1 MTQKKG
7 AFSVKKLAYSAVLIC
22 FAAALSALE
31 TALPPIVPVAGVRVG
46 LANVVTLFVLY
57 IGGRWRAVDAL
68 CIAVL
73 RCFLASLIVGSMLS
87 AVYGLVGG
95 IVAWGAMIC
104 AKMLFSKNADNPR
117 SQAKL
122 MPFTGVFGAVFHIAG
137 QLVVAVV
144 FYGTFSILAYTPILL
159 ASAILGGLFTGFLS
173 YLTLNKLPKKLLE
186 NIRNV

>member
-1 MTQKKG
+1 MTQNKG

-31 TALPPIVPVAGVRVG
+31 TALPPIVPITGVRVG
-46 LANVVTLFVLY
+46 LANVVTLLVLY
-57 IGGRWRAVDAL
+57 VGGRWRAADAL

-95 IVAWGAMIC
+95 IAAWGAMFC
-104 AKMLFSKNADNPR
+104 AKKVFSKNAENPHC
-117 SQAKL
+117 QAKF

-137 QLVVAVV
+137 QMATAVV
-144 FYGTFSILAYTPILL
+144 FYGTFSILAYAPILL

-173 YLTLNKLPKKLLE
+173 YLTLNKLPNKLLE